1 MDCADLDF
9 TPSGVDSLAPARAK
23 SRAQQ
28 TMNLKLDRTAV
39 VLQTSP
45 DALIRRVRL
54 RCCNDING

>member
-9 TPSGVDSLAPARAK
+9 TPSGVDSLVSAWAK

-39 VLQTSP
+39 VASDSSGCVNQAGQVTL
-45 DALIRRVRL
+45 L
-54 RCCNDING
+54 